1 MAKNEKK
8 QKRRLSPV
16 EKATNVVLTLVVL
29 GILALA
35 VYAVTPKL
43 KAGYQRMQ
51 EEKAQEQ
58 QMQEAMNAPDPTTI
72 AGIAEY
78 SGMSVDE
85 FKAEFGLGED
95 VTGESL
101 TEEILFNDE
110 FIDSLS
116 LAKFSKLNTIIQS
129 VYQGMELTEGIGT
142 DEEAFAKLDEFYQFE
157 DSVTAETTYAEVKD
171 YMAQKDA
178 EMQAPAD
185 GEAQT
190 EGEAQ
195 AEGEA
200 LAENE

>member
-58 QMQEAMNAPDPTTI
+58 QMQEAMNAPQEPITV
-72 AGIAEY
+72 AVAAEQ
-78 SGMSVDE
+78 MQVSVDE
-85 FKAEFGLGED
+85 FKAEFGLGDD
-95 VTGESL
+95 VTAESDVDAIF
-101 TEEILFNDE
+101 TEEFVNG
-110 FIDSLS
+110 LS
-116 LAKFSKLNTIIQS
+116 LGKFAKMNI
-129 VYQGMELTEGIGT
+129 GIVKEDGTKYT
-142 DEEAFAKLDEFYQFE
+142 DEEAFAMFDEFYQFE
-157 DSVTAETTYAEVKD
+157 DSVTPETTYGEVKD

-178 EMQAPAD
+178 EMQEAMQQAPAD

-190 EGEAQ
+190 EGEVP

-200 LAENE
+200 PAENE

>member
-35 VYAVTPKL
+35 VYAVTPTL
-43 KAGYQRMQ
+43 KAGYQSMQ

-58 QMQEAMNAPDPTTI
+58 QMQEAMNAPYTV
-72 AGIAEY
+72 AMAAEEEGI
-78 SGMSVDE
+78 SVDD
-85 FKAEFGLGED
+85 FKTAFGLGDDITAESD
-95 VTGESL
+95 VNAIF
-101 TEEILFNDE
+101 TEE
-110 FIDSLS
+110 FINSLS
-116 LAKFSKLNTIIQS
+116 LGKLGKLFS
-129 VYQGMELTEGIGT
+129 GITKEDGTLKT
-142 DEEAFAKLDEFYQFE
+142 DEEAFAILDASHQFE

-178 EMQAPAD
+178 EMQEAMQQAPAD

-190 EGEAQ
+190 EGEVQ

-200 LAENE
+200 PAENE